1 MKTLLSFVAV
11 ASLVL
16 LSLDAHSK
24 LATNGESLNGVGMNG
39 LVSNKLATNK
49 IATNGIGLNGL
60 SQTVDL
66 RGLAQA
72 PLVKAH

>member
-1 MKTLLSFVAV
+1 MKKLFSVVAI

-24 LATNGESLNGVGMNG
+24 LAANKLALNKLALNGVDLN
-39 LVSNKLATNK
+39 L
-49 IATNGIGLNGL
+49 NGIGYVPN
-60 SQTVDL
+60 L

-72 PLVKAH
+72 PLVKAN